1 MTRLYITSF
10 PRLSHVCF
18 ISSLSYGTWGTDQNS
33 IFCPIQ
39 ILNDLLELKGL
50 MFITWQINPK
60 LFHWP
65 SFGINMDTIVY
76 VMAKSQEET
85 CWVFH
90 WLGNMNKIYLS
101 YLSFSFFGSFC
112 TSNIL
117 FEILFTHLCSPRQ
130 RKTPSPLARFQSS
143 SGFRQYQASKHTDR
157 IKLNFIGQ
165 LNKHSWKRQVIE
177 QVRSSSLTGQH
188 LIKRHG
194 LNV

>member
-18 ISSLSYGTWGTDQNS
+18 ISSSSYGTWGTDQNS

-76 VMAKSQEET
+76 VMAKSQEQT
-85 CWVFH
+85 CRVFH
-90 WLGNMNKIYLS
+90 WLGNMNKIYMS
-101 YLSFSFFGSFC
+101 YLFFFFFLLLSHFQHFIWNSIYSFVFTETTEDSKSTCSLLVKFKLQAIPSFQ
-112 TSNIL
+112 
-117 FEILFTHLCSPRQ
+117 TH
-130 RKTPSPLARFQSS
+130 
-143 SGFRQYQASKHTDR
+143 
-157 IKLNFIGQ
+157 
-165 LNKHSWKRQVIE
+165 W
-177 QVRSSSLTGQH
+177 
-188 LIKRHG
+188 
-194 LNV
+194 